1 MQPSRTTRP
10 APLAK
15 LNRLIVGSTATKGR
29 GPSDNMSGGGGLE
42 IALMIPIFLGLGWVI
57 DRLLGTAPIFMIVM
71 VVLGAIGVFCR
82 LRYSYDVKMHEQEA
96 ERRARRSGQQAK
108 KVQQP

>member
-10 APLAK
+10 SPLSK
-15 LNRLIVGSTATKGR
+15 LNRVVVGSTATKGR
-29 GPSDNMSGGGGLE
+29 STDNMSGGGGLE

-57 DRLLGTAPIFMIVM
+57 DRLAGTAPVFMIIM

-82 LRYSYDVKMHEQEA
+82 LRYGYDVKMREQE
-96 ERRARRSGQQAK
+96 ELRRARRSGQPQKGA
-108 KVQQP
+108 QP